1 MSTGSCN
8 SLRNVFN
15 VTDGIVTSPMA
26 SKSTVSPSLNR
37 CWVCFNTAALA
48 VLLNMPSVSSAG
60 NDLVLHYR
68 VPTEIQKHDSMIFP

>member
-26 SKSTVSPSLNR
+26 SKSTVSPSLKR

-48 VLLNMPSVSSAG
+48 VLLNIPSVSSARK
-60 NDLVLHYR
+60 NLVLYLR
-68 VPTEIQKHDSMIFP
+68 NISVLAVNC